1 MWIRDNQRGISKTT
15 FKDKYPQLTEQLV
28 DRSLDSLSKEH
39 GLFLFP
45 TSWQEISDLEKSDKV
60 FETVDDT
67 LRTGNVIGFIGC
79 GPERV
84 TIHSRFAQNDT
95 EDYFLHYM
103 LQKVLHLNVTNLE
116 TSLSLEQQFYQL
128 YIYLFPSFLQAALRK
143 GLYKEY
149 RRFHHHDANLKGA
162 LDIAR
167 QLKTSTPFE
176 GKMAYSTR
184 EFSFDN
190 NLMQLVRHTIEY
202 IKGHQLSR
210 TSLLF
215 QDKDRENIATV
226 IQATPRYQLADRTKI
241 IYQNQLTPVRHAYFH
256 EYRSLQKLCLMIL
269 RGQMHGI
276 GQSEQKIHGIL
287 FDVAWL
293 WEEYLA
299 QLLGEE
305 FHHPRNKEKSGSF
318 SMFQGGSGRIYPD
331 FVSLSKKVV
340 ADAKYK
346 PIDNIKGRDYLQ
358 LVAYMYRFDA
368 RKGFYLFPHS
378 GKTEESKQYELLEGT
393 GQRRNEPV
401 VVEKLGL
408 AIPQGVASFDEFCQQ
423 IERNEQVFL
432 RSLLSKSRGEISEVM
447 EET

>member
-1 MWIRDNQRGISKTT
+1 MWITDNQRGISKTT
-15 FKDKYPQLTEQLV
+15 FKDKYPQLTERLV

-116 TSLSLEQQFYQL
+116 TSLSLDQQFYQL
-128 YIYLFPSFLQAALRK
+128 YIYLFPSFLQAAMRK

-149 RRFHHHDANLKGA
+149 RRFQYHDANMKGT
-162 LDIAR
+162 LDVAR
-167 QLKTSTPFE
+167 QLKNSIPFE
-176 GKMAYSTR
+176 GRIAYNTR

-190 NLMQLVRHTIEY
+190 NLMQLIRHTIEF
-202 IKGHQLSR
+202 IKSHPLSR
-210 TSLLF
+210 SVELF
-215 QDKDRENIATV
+215 QSKDRENVEAV
-226 IQATPRYQLADRTKI
+226 IRATPSYQFADRNYI

-276 GQSEQKIHGIL
+276 GQSEQKIQGIL

-305 FHHPRNKEKSGSF
+305 FHHPRNKAKSGSF
-318 SMFQGGSGRIYPD
+318 SMFQRGSGRIYPD
-331 FVSLSKKVV
+331 FVAVSDRSIV

-346 PIDNIKGRDYLQ
+346 PLENINGSDYLQ
-358 LVAYMYRFDA
+358 LVAYMYRFNA
-368 RKGFYLFPHS
+368 KQGFYLFPYA
-378 GKTEESKQYELLEGT
+378 GKNEENKRYELLEGI
-393 GQRRNEPV
+393 GQKRSEPV
-401 VVEKLGL
+401 IIEKVGL
-408 AIPQGVASFDEFCQQ
+408 VIPQDTSSFKEFCQQ
-423 IERNEQVFL
+423 IESNEHAFL
-432 RSLLSKSRGEISEVM
+432 KSFVEKAE
-447 EET
+447 

>member
-1 MWIRDNQRGISKTT
+1 MWITDNQRGISKTT

-128 YIYLFPSFLQAALRK
+128 YIYLFPSFLQAAMKK

-149 RRFHHHDANLKGA
+149 RRFQYHDANMKGA
-162 LDIAR
+162 LDVAR
-167 QLKTSTPFE
+167 QLKNSIPFE
-176 GKMAYSTR
+176 GRIAYNTR

-190 NLMQLVRHTIEY
+190 NLMQLIRHTIEF
-202 IKGHQLSR
+202 IKSHPLSR
-210 TSLLF
+210 SFELF
-215 QDKDRENIATV
+215 QSKDRENVEAV
-226 IQATPRYQLADRTKI
+226 IRATPSYQFADRNYT

-276 GQSEQKIHGIL
+276 GQSE
-287 FDVAWL
+287 
-293 WEEYLA
+293 
-299 QLLGEE
+299 
-305 FHHPRNKEKSGSF
+305 
-318 SMFQGGSGRIYPD
+318 
-331 FVSLSKKVV
+331 
-340 ADAKYK
+340 
-346 PIDNIKGRDYLQ
+346 
-358 LVAYMYRFDA
+358 
-368 RKGFYLFPHS
+368 
-378 GKTEESKQYELLEGT
+378 
-393 GQRRNEPV
+393 
-401 VVEKLGL
+401 
-408 AIPQGVASFDEFCQQ
+408 
-423 IERNEQVFL
+423 
-432 RSLLSKSRGEISEVM
+432 
-447 EET
+447 